1 MDRLERLYRKALL
14 GAKSMHGRELM
25 EQGEK
30 YMSFWVDFMR
40 YCRDNKI
47 DVPEDQ
53 EVLKGMYKDILPVC
67 GYSEDNIV
75 SFLDWFFDD
84 DNDNENNEGEDN
96 DDGNIESL
104 SVDELKTL
112 KANANT
118 RLCRAKNMLKYS
130 SVSKPKDGVENPL
143 PVNSPKRIKYQK
155 KVDAELKL
163 IEKIDYRIAELG

>member
-30 YMSFWVDFMR
+30 YMSLWVDFMR

-53 EVLKGMYKDILPVC
+53 EALKGMYKDILPVC
-67 GYSEDNIV
+67 GYSEDIIA

-84 DNDNENNEGEDN
+84 DNDS
-96 DDGNIESL
+96 IFI
-104 SVDELKTL
+104 T
-112 KANANT
+112 
-118 RLCRAKNMLKYS
+118 
-130 SVSKPKDGVENPL
+130 
-143 PVNSPKRIKYQK
+143 
-155 KVDAELKL
+155 
-163 IEKIDYRIAELG
+163 IDYGGGEVEYGYSA